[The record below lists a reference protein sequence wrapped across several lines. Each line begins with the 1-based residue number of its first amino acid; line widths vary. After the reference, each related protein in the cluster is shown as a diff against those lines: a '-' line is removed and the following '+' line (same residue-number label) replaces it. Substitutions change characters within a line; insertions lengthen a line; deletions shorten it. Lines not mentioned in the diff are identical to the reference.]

1 MKQTVYVEKRLP
13 LLGLSNLPG
22 MHVRNYVHLK
32 SWEECRMINDP
43 IVEEVRRYRKEH
55 AARYGN
61 DLNRIVEALKK
72 RERESHR
79 IRLNPGPKLL
89 IKNKSKYS
97 CESVPPVP

>member
-1 MKQTVYVEKRLP
+1 
-13 LLGLSNLPG
+13 
-22 MHVRNYVHLK
+22 
-32 SWEECRMINDP
+32 MINDP

-72 RERESHR
+72 RECKSHR

-89 IKNKSKYS
+89 IKK
-97 CESVPPVP
+97 ESECSGERVAPLTR